1 MLLVSSVVCPVCVS
15 GVLSS
20 ASLAPLSPS
29 FLAAK
34 YFVDQC
40 DYTTKKSLDLLF
52 APTAVGLGTAV

>member
-1 MLLVSSVVCPVCVS
+1 VS

-20 ASLAPLSPS
+20 PTPLSPS

-34 YFVDQC
+34 YFVDEC

>member
-1 MLLVSSVVCPVCVS
+1 MS

-20 ASLAPLSPS
+20 PTPLSPS

-52 APTAVGLGTAV
+52 APAVGLGTAV